1 MNDSWVNKLTKTSMH
16 SSRMRTAPLLT
27 VSGGGSAQPGGLH
40 PGEWGDLP
48 NPWVRSASSG
58 GGGGV
63 CPILGESAWGGVGQ
77 TPLPPVNRMTD
88 RQV

>member
-16 SSRMRTAPLLT
+16 SSRMRTAPLFDRI
-27 VSGGGSAQPGGLH
+27 GEGGL
-40 PGEWGDLP
+40 PNRGVCIRGSGEICLTLGSGLLP
-48 NPWVRSASSG
+48 AG
-58 GGGGV
+58 EGGV